1 MDLTVEMREVVV
13 VLVDVL
19 CLFFLEEESLAL
31 MDSGMPSH
39 FELTLGTLA
48 GSFGGVTLTT
58 PTAVR
63 VPPLPAPCLRCC
75 SANCSSAHCDGSF
88 KVRKPSIPL
97 AFLFFEEV
105 ELVDELLDV
114 LEARLGDVR
123 LCASNDE
130 AAWEL
135 AIDGWKSGK
144 GSVVEGESELEVAWE
159 ACDLIDD

>member
-1 MDLTVEMREVVV
+1 VDLTVEMREVVV
-13 VLVDVL
+13 VVLVDML
-19 CLFFLEEESLAL
+19 LFLFLGDESLAL

-58 PTAVR
+58 PTAVK

-88 KVRKPSIPL
+88 KVRKLSIPL

-105 ELVDELLDV
+105 ELRDEFLDV
-114 LEARLGDVR
+114 SEARLGDIR
-123 LCASNDE
+123 LRVSKVERRGEE
-130 AAWEL
+130 AA
-135 AIDGWKSGK
+135 
-144 GSVVEGESELEVAWE
+144 
-159 ACDLIDD
+159 